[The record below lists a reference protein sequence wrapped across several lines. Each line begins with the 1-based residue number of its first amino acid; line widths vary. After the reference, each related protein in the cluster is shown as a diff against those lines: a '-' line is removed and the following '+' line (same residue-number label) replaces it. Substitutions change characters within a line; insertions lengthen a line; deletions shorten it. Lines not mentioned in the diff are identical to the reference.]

1 MDKPT
6 KTSTD
11 EVKQYYKNYYHTY
24 YKDIIKDKK
33 CFCEICNIEVS
44 SWNMYKHKQSNKH
57 QFNLLSDDEKK
68 DILDK
73 KPPKYTPKRIP
84 KTEEQL
90 LEMKTKLEKKL
101 NKLNKHLVNLTDI

>member
-33 CFCEICNIEVS
+33 CF
-44 SWNMYKHKQSNKH
+44 
-57 QFNLLSDDEKK
+57 
-68 DILDK
+68 
-73 KPPKYTPKRIP
+73 
-84 KTEEQL
+84 
-90 LEMKTKLEKKL
+90 
-101 NKLNKHLVNLTDI
+101 